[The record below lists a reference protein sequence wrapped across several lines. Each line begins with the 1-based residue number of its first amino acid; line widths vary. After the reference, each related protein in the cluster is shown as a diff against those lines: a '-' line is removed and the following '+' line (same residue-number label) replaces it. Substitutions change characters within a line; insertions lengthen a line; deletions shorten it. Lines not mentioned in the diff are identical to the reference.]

1 MNGETNV
8 EKLLTGMEPVLQ
20 EGEFIFATLAPAA
33 FEQLD
38 LCPLGW
44 FREAEGITVIVEKEA
59 ARSAGLEGRFVARLI
74 TLNVHSSLEAVGF
87 LAQISARLA
96 AAGISVN
103 VVSAFYHDHLF
114 VPAEKAGQALQVLE
128 ALAAGG

>member
-1 MNGETNV
+1 MNGETDLQ
-8 EKLLTGMEPVLQ
+8 KLLAGMEPVLQ
-20 EGEFIFATLAPAA
+20 AGEFVFATLTPAA

-38 LCPLGW
+38 LRPLGW

-87 LAQISARLA
+87 LARVSAALA

-103 VVSAFYHDHLF
+103 VISAFYHDHLF

-128 ALAAGG
+128 APGDWP